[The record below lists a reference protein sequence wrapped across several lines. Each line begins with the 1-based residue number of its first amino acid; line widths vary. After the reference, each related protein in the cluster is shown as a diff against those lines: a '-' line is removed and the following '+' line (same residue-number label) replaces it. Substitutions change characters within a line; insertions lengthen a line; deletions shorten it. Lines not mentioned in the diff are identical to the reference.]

1 MVAKFSRSRSLKTT
15 GQMTI
20 WEIYYWSMAPK
31 SFDAYLIAAEICL
44 ELAIVIS
51 ISFNRASYTGKSINL
66 TSRYGISSKISELH
80 HDGKLYTLFSL
91 SQVNRK
97 NALPQPSTASPCYSI
112 LRVLEK
118 FKTLLHGK
126 PYLAIK

>member
-1 MVAKFSRSRSLKTT
+1 
-15 GQMTI
+15 
-20 WEIYYWSMAPK
+20 MAPK
-31 SFDAYLIAAEICL
+31 KIIRRLPCYTTAICL
-44 ELAIVIS
+44 GIWLSIIS
-51 ISFNRASYTGKSINL
+51 ISFNRAKLYERKPDKSY
-66 TSRYGISSKISELH
+66 TSRYGISSKISWRELH

-97 NALPQPSTASPCYSI
+97 DALPQSSTTSPCYKNS